1 MKPFARN
8 ADLKRHMDHRHGDVA
23 KLEKWFCDRK
33 NCPRSEKGYRAMLD
47 RMGRSPGGS
56 GSSPSSA
63 GAAGGAS
70 AKDNGVGPFFRK
82 DHFKAHLR
90 DIHKEA
96 LWKRD
101 PKSDRHW
108 LDGKIVDADWWR
120 CYKCLA
126 RVYVKKN
133 GWKCPC
139 GVALEADVV
148 DALSRKMNESRQKKN
163 AESLSRHSR

>member
-1 MKPFARN
+1 
-8 ADLKRHMDHRHGDVA
+8 MDHRHGDVA

-47 RMGRSPGGS
+47 RMGRSSVGGGGGGGGNSSSSSTVASTGGS
-56 GSSPSSA
+56 G
-63 GAAGGAS
+63 

-108 LDGKIVDADWWR
+108 LDGKLVDADWWR
-120 CYKCLA
+120 CHKCLG
-126 RVYVKKN
+126 RVYVRKN

-139 GVALEADVV
+139 GVALEGDVV
-148 DALSRKMNESRQKKN
+148 SALSRKMNDSRQRKN
-163 AESLSRHSR
+163 AESLSRYPR